1 MLDQLRIIIRPKGEM
16 FLVGPMWEVPHEW
29 AKGAHLARSGKHPD
43 DKNYTYLVVGSTG
56 VPQSKFT
63 STNST
68 LLLAV
73 HPSTLVLSKK
83 TERLVVTSDTSHPE
97 SRVQFDVLFEHWH

>member
-1 MLDQLRIIIRPKGEM
+1 MREIRRGR
-16 FLVGPMWEVPHEW
+16 
-29 AKGAHLARSGKHPD
+29 AKRGHLALSGKQSD
-43 DKNYTYLVVGSTG
+43 DKNYTYLRVGSTA
-56 VPQSKFT
+56 VPQSKST

-73 HPSTLVLSKK
+73 HPSTSVLSKRK
-83 TERLVVTSDTSHPE
+83 ERLVVISDTSHPE